1 MNLETL
7 NPLTPVEPMTLP
19 GDFLSNGVLPTLLH
33 PGGQTA
39 EAGRA
44 GDVIY
49 EEHSV
54 DVPVVVLHHGLPKA
68 LLSGRVPQLEL
79 MARGRVRH

>member
-1 MNLETL
+1 MLAVDKDSRGE
-7 NPLTPVEPMTLP
+7 PVQLP
-19 GDFLSNGVLPTLLH
+19 GDFLPEGVLPALFY
-33 PGGQTA
+33 PGSQAA

-54 DVPVVVLHHGLPKA
+54 DVSIVVLHHGLTET
-68 LLSGRVPQLEL
+68 LLSCCVPQLEL
-79 MARGRVRH
+79 MVK